1 MQTTAEPV
9 TETAV
14 VCVCHPL
21 SFLLFL
27 IEKNSSLKGSCAMS
41 KPRESIYKR
50 YIPAVAASQGF
61 SGPVYWFIFSSGRLL
76 VDESSGRIDI
86 PLAPSAEQLGVAP
99 LRTLYLGTFEE
110 IPCFAAEAPAD
121 AADPEGLAFRPL
133 RPLYDVM
140 EEDLFHLAGK
150 AIQMIAWDGT
160 HQFCGRCGTQTVLS
174 QIERSR
180 ECPECGLVSYPRL
193 APAVITAI
201 LKDKQI
207 LLAHARHFQN
217 NMYGLIAGFVE
228 PGETLEDC
236 VKREI
241 MEEVG
246 IKVNNIRY
254 FSSQQWPFP
263 HSLMV
268 GFVADYE
275 SGEINVDGEEIAHAA
290 WFDPDNL
297 PNIPPKVS
305 IARKIIDWYVENY
318 S

>member
-1 MQTTAEPV
+1 MP
-9 TETAV
+9 
-14 VCVCHPL
+14 
-21 SFLLFL
+21 
-27 IEKNSSLKGSCAMS
+27 

-50 YIPAVAASQGF
+50 YNPAVTADLDFGGSA
-61 SGPVYWFIFSSGRLL
+61 YWFIFSSGRLL
-76 VDESSGRIDI
+76 VTESAGIIGI
-86 PLAPSAEQLGVAP
+86 PLAQSAEQLRIDPV
-99 LRTLYLGTFEE
+99 RTLYLGTFEDT
-110 IPCFAAEAPAD
+110 PSFAAEVRPD
-121 AADPEGLAFRPL
+121 AAEPEGMVFRPL
-133 RPLYDVM
+133 RSLYDEVD
-140 EEDLFHLAGK
+140 EDLFHLAGK
-150 AIQMIAWDGT
+150 AIQMLAWDDT
-160 HQFCGRCGTQTVLS
+160 HQYCGRCGTQTMLS
-174 QIERSR
+174 EIERSR
-180 ECPECGLVSYPRL
+180 KCPNCGLVNYPRL

-201 LKDKQI
+201 LKDNQI

-254 FSSQQWPFP
+254 FGSQQWPFP

-268 GFVADYE
+268 GFLADYE
-275 SGEINVDGEEIAHAA
+275 SGEITVDGEEIVHAD
-290 WFDPDNL
+290 WFEPGNL
-297 PNIPPKVS
+297 PVIPANVS